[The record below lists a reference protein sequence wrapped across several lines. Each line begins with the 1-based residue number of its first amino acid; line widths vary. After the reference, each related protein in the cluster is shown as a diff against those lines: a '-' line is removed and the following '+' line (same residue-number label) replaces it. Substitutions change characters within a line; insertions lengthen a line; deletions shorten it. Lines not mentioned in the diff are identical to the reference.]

1 MSNNGDAEVFQVL
14 LREVRQD
21 GFVYLI
27 LAECRLILPEARARP
42 SLLPRLPS
50 ASCPEAEH
58 VPSHDESLCSTAS
71 SVRCTELSPTRFKN
85 FLEGHILRGT
95 FNHSGEPSGVE
106 VTWDCAMCA
115 RASPH
120 D

>member
-58 VPSHDESLCSTAS
+58 VPSHDESLCSAVADPAAARRTL
-71 SVRCTELSPTRFKN
+71 RHSPGR
-85 FLEGHILRGT
+85 R
-95 FNHSGEPSGVE
+95 
-106 VTWDCAMCA
+106 
-115 RASPH
+115 R
-120 D
+120 